1 MNKFYILNLFLT
13 NLFNTTYYTI
23 KKEFSQENREL
34 PPSKNKVDFKR
45 LKNNTVKSLN
55 EVEMF
60 LNDFN
65 RFKNYIKLYNI
76 LK

>member
-1 MNKFYILNLFLT
+1 MNNLF
-13 NLFNTTYYTI
+13 FNSNR
-23 KKEFSQENREL
+23 KSLPFPQENREAQ
-34 PPSKNKVDFKR
+34 PPNNKVDFKK
-45 LKNNTVKSLN
+45 LKNNTIRSLN

>member
-1 MNKFYILNLFLT
+1 MNNLF
-13 NLFNTTYYTI
+13 
-23 KKEFSQENREL
+23 FSNNRTSLPFPQENREA
-34 PPSKNKVDFKR
+34 PPKNKVDFKK
-45 LKNNTVKSLN
+45 LKNNTIKSLN

>member
-1 MNKFYILNLFLT
+1 MNNLF
-13 NLFNTTYYTI
+13 
-23 KKEFSQENREL
+23 FSNNRTFLPFLQENRET
-34 PPSKNKVDFKR
+34 PPPKDKVDFKK
-45 LKNNTVKSLN
+45 LKNNTIKSLN

-60 LNDFN
+60 LGDFN

>member
-1 MNKFYILNLFLT
+1 MNNLF
-13 NLFNTTYYTI
+13 
-23 KKEFSQENREL
+23 FSNNRKSLPFPPENREA
-34 PPSKNKVDFKR
+34 PPPKNKVDLKK
-45 LKNNTVKSLN
+45 LKNNTIKSLN

>member
-1 MNKFYILNLFLT
+1 MNNLF
-13 NLFNTTYYTI
+13 
-23 KKEFSQENREL
+23 FSNNRKSLPFPQENREV
-34 PPSKNKVDFKR
+34 PPSKNKIDFKS
-45 LKNNTVKSLN
+45 LKNNTIKSLN